1 MLYTLLGV
9 ERTEMYPYFILFDMR
24 IRNISNYDD
33 LEFPGEVFH
42 LESLT
47 LPDQSYTIEQLLAL
61 SLKGVDPLVSRELN
75 QYCDFEPSRSID
87 ENLDD
92 IDNEDIPESI
102 NDPTDADAFLESS
115 LGRGRKKRESSK
127 ADDKRLEDEA
137 NTKTKGAKE
146 ASSDPVESDVS
157 KLENV

>member
-47 LPDQSYTIEQLLAL
+47 LPDQSYTIEQLPAVIVTG
-61 SLKGVDPLVSRELN
+61 K
-75 QYCDFEPSRSID
+75 QI
-87 ENLDD
+87 
-92 IDNEDIPESI
+92 
-102 NDPTDADAFLESS
+102 
-115 LGRGRKKRESSK
+115 GR
-127 ADDKRLEDEA
+127 AH
-137 NTKTKGAKE
+137 
-146 ASSDPVESDVS
+146 V
-157 KLENV
+157 